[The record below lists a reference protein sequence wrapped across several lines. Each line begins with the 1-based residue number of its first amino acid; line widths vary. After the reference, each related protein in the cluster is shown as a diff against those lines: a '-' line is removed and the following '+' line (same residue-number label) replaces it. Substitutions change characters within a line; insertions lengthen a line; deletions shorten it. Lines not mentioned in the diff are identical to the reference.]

1 MLKTEEE
8 QIAEQKTDEA
18 MEKLAAE
25 RQKRLEATTSTS
37 NRSSMKDLIE
47 TTKSKVKGATKKASS
62 IIGA

>member
-18 MEKLAAE
+18 MEKMAAE
-25 RQKRLEATTSTS
+25 RQKRLEATTSPS
-37 NRSSMKDLIE
+37 NGSSLKDLIE
-47 TTKSKVKGATKKASS
+47 TTKSKVNGAAKKASS